1 MAKAN
6 PETIMIKGDSWVTH
20 EAVASVVL
28 TPGEF
33 VTFSATRQFALPA
46 AGDTLKMI
54 MIENDIE
61 GQEITDDYAA
71 LDQARAVIPQ
81 PGSIVRAI
89 LVDGDSVVIGQE
101 LELDADGQLSAVASN
116 TSIAMA
122 LEAVDASDSAATAV
136 ASRRINVLIL

>member
-20 EAVASVVL
+20 EAVAAVAL

-33 VTFSATRQFALPA
+33 VTFNGTRQFALPA

-71 LDQARAVIPQ
+71 LDQARAVVMQ

-89 LVDGDSVVIGQE
+89 LTDGQNVPIGRE
-101 LELDADGQLSAVASN
+101 LELDGNGTLITIGSN
-116 TSIAMA
+116 EAIAMA